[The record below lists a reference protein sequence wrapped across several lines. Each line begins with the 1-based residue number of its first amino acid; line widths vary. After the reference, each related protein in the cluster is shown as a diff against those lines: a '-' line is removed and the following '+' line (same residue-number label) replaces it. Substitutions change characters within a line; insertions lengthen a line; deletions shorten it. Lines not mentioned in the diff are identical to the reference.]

1 MIVLNLKKKKKSEML
16 SAANILQ
23 KNSINFTRNTKIK
36 LIRMLLT
43 YSKKLIDAFL
53 DNMVK
58 LLIKKPEGRGR
69 PN

>member
-1 MIVLNLKKKKKSEML
+1 ML
-16 SAANILQ
+16 SAASILQ

-36 LIRMLLT
+36 LIRMLLS

-58 LLIKKPEGRGR
+58 LLIKKPGGRGR
-69 PN
+69 PKLRDTK